1 MYSVTFLTGMMLLY
15 SITLCLT
22 IPIAKDQR
30 IHLAWHKDRFTLL
43 LIMNMDGSV
52 IGKFKRLQCLA
63 MYRMQVHASVLVC
76 LKDAWMTGEI
86 HHRIM
91 TQLKSILIMPW
102 ICGHNQ
108 L

>member
-52 IGKFKRLQCLA
+52 IRKFKRLQCLA
-63 MYRMQVHASVLVC
+63 MYRMQVHASVLV
-76 LKDAWMTGEI
+76 
-86 HHRIM
+86 
-91 TQLKSILIMPW
+91 MPQRCMDDW
-102 ICGHNQ
+102 
-108 L
+108 